1 MAKTLE
7 EYLRENPNLK
17 LGQADM
23 DLGRQNF
30 GALEEI
36 IKARQDWANATTKEE
51 KDAAHNRAE
60 NIRKYYGSYSGGTDG
75 MGGQYSPTY
84 VKPSSAAQE
93 DNIQAIFDRL
103 NGAYKGNAPT
113 WTPKYESEIEDIL
126 DEIGNRDPFEYD
138 LMDDPM
144 YQQYRDSYIREGKRA
159 MEDTA
164 AQTAAMTGG
173 YGSTYGATA
182 AQQSYDRYL
191 EGLNDV
197 VPQLEQNAYGRY
209 RDELGDLYNQ
219 MGALQQE
226 ESRLFGQYATER
238 GFSQADRDFAYN
250 AMLATMNQNNY
261 ENEFDRGIFES
272 DRDFDFNES
281 NTKWQMTQEERQNAI
296 DNALAIGDIEAL
308 KELGYDTR
316 YLEFL
321 QQVERAQGN
330 AAIRQAQQAYTA
342 GKRSSSSSKKSS
354 SSKSSGSSSGTKSS
368 GSTGSGTSSDTG
380 KTTNGYTFLYMNY
393 KVLGDTP
400 EFEQKAAE
408 LIQKGMVTKEDYEK
422 FKAKYGD

>member
-7 EYLRENPNLK
+7 EYLKENPNLSIS
-17 LGQADM
+17 QADM

-36 IKARQDWANATTKEE
+36 IKARQDWENATTKEE

-60 NIRKYYGSYSGGTDG
+60 NIRKYYGNYSGGTDG
-75 MGGQYSPTY
+75 MSGQYSPTY
-84 VKPSSAAQE
+84 VKPSSAANE

-126 DEIGNRDPFEYD
+126 DEIGNYGPFEYD

-197 VPQLEQNAYGRY
+197 VPQLEQTAYGRY

-226 ESRLFGQYATER
+226 ESRLFNQYAAER

-250 AMLATMNQNNY
+250 AMLAAMGQNNY

-272 DRDFDFNES
+272 DRDFDFNADY
-281 NTKWQMTQEERQNAI
+281 TDWQKEQTERQAAI
-296 DNALAIGDIEAL
+296 ENALAIGDIEAL

-342 GKRSSSSSKKSS
+342 GKSSSSSKKSS
-354 SSKSSGSSSGTKSS
+354 SSKSIGSSSGTKSS
-368 GSTGSGTSSDTG
+368 GSTGSGISSDTG
-380 KTTNGYTFLYMNY
+380 KTSNGYTFLYMNY
-393 KVLGDTP
+393 QVLGDTP

-422 FKAKYGD
+422 FKAKYGN

>member
-7 EYLRENPNLK
+7 EYLKENPNLSIS
-17 LGQADM
+17 QADM

-75 MGGQYSPTY
+75 MSGQYSPTY

-138 LMDDPM
+138 LMEDPM
-144 YQQYRDSYIREGKRA
+144 YQQYRDQYIREGKRA

-197 VPQLEQNAYGRY
+197 VPQLEQAAYGRY

-226 ESRLFGQYATER
+226 ESRLFNQYAAER

-250 AMLATMNQNNY
+250 AMVAAMGQNNY

-272 DRDFDFNES
+272 DRDFDFNADY
-281 NTKWQMTQEERQNAI
+281 TDWQKEQTERQAAI
-296 DNALAIGDIEAL
+296 ENALAIGDYSAL
-308 KELGYDTR
+308 KELGYNTS
-316 YLEFL
+316 YLDFL

-342 GKRSSSSSKKSS
+342 AT
-354 SSKSSGSSSGTKSS
+354 SSGTKSTSSKS
-368 GSTGSGTSSDTG
+368 GGSGGTGSGGSGGTVSGIYNEHKMMDDG
-380 KTTNGYTFLYMNY
+380 ENIDWINLIGYGRVTADEL
-393 KVLGDTP
+393 
-400 EFEQKAAE
+400 AE
-408 LIQKGMVTKEDYEK
+408 LDEKGKVVVEEING
-422 FKAKYGD
+422 KAFYRYKN

>member
-7 EYLRENPNLK
+7 EYLKENPNLSIS
-17 LGQADM
+17 QADM

-51 KDAAHNRAE
+51 RDAAHNRAE
-60 NIRKYYGSYSGGTDG
+60 NIRKYYGNYSGGTDG
-75 MGGQYSPTY
+75 MSGEYSPTY
-84 VKPSSAAQE
+84 VKPSSAANE

-138 LMDDPM
+138 LMEDPM

-209 RDELGDLYNQ
+209 RDELGDMYNQ
-219 MGALQQE
+219 MSALQQE
-226 ESRLFGQYATER
+226 ESRLFNQYAAER

-250 AMLATMNQNNY
+250 AMLAAMNQNNY

-272 DRDFDFNES
+272 DRDFDFNEGT
-281 NTKWQMTQEERQNAI
+281 TKWQMTQEERQNAI

-308 KELGYDTR
+308 KELGYDTT

-342 GKRSSSSSKKSS
+342 GKSSSSSSKKRS

-393 KVLGDTP
+393 QVLGDTP

>member
-7 EYLRENPNLK
+7 EYLKKNPNLSIS
-17 LGQADM
+17 QADM

-36 IKARQDWANATTKEE
+36 IKARQEWANATTKEE

-60 NIRKYYGSYSGGTDG
+60 NIRKYYGNYSGGTDG
-75 MGGQYSPTY
+75 MSGQYSPTY
-84 VKPSSAAQE
+84 VKPSSAANE

-138 LMDDPM
+138 LMEDPM
-144 YQQYRDSYIREGKRA
+144 YQQYRDQYIREGKRA
-159 MEDTA
+159 REDTA

-197 VPQLEQNAYGRY
+197 VPQLEQTAYGRY
-209 RDELGDLYNQ
+209 RDELGDLFDE
-219 MGALQQE
+219 MTALQQE
-226 ESRLFGQYATER
+226 ENRLFGQYATER

-250 AMLATMNQNNY
+250 AMVAAMGQNNY

-272 DRDFDFNES
+272 DRDFDFNEGT
-281 NTKWQMTQEERQNAI
+281 TKWQMTQEERQNAI
-296 DNALAIGDIEAL
+296 DNALAIGDIGAL

-342 GKRSSSSSKKSS
+342 GKSSSSSSKKSS

-368 GSTGSGTSSDTG
+368 GSTGSGISSDTG
-380 KTTNGYTFLYMNY
+380 KTSNGYTFLYMNY

-422 FKAKYGD
+422 FKAKYGN

>member
-7 EYLRENPNLK
+7 EYLKENPNLK

-75 MGGQYSPTY
+75 MSGQYSPTY

-126 DEIGNRDPFEYD
+126 DDPFEYD

-238 GFSQADRDFAYN
+238 GFSQQDRDFAYN
-250 AMLATMNQNNY
+250 AMLAAMGQNNY

-296 DNALAIGDIEAL
+296 DNALAIGDIGKL
-308 KELGYDTR
+308 KELGYNTR

-321 QQVERAQGN
+321 QQVERAKGN
-330 AAIRQAQQAYTA
+330 AAIKKAQEALSGKKYYKVDDGDDDGDDGDNGNEKKIVNQHTEDSVYVAGYGEITNDVLEDYLEKGYIRETVVGNNIYYTA
-342 GKRSSSSSKKSS
+342 AR
-354 SSKSSGSSSGTKSS
+354 
-368 GSTGSGTSSDTG
+368 
-380 KTTNGYTFLYMNY
+380 
-393 KVLGDTP
+393 
-400 EFEQKAAE
+400 
-408 LIQKGMVTKEDYEK
+408 
-422 FKAKYGD
+422 

>member
-36 IKARQDWANATTKEE
+36 IKARQDWGNATTKEE

-60 NIRKYYGSYSGGTDG
+60 NIRKYYGNYSGGTDG
-75 MGGQYSPTY
+75 MSGQYSPTY
-84 VKPSSAAQE
+84 VKPSSAANE

-126 DEIGNRDPFEYD
+126 GEIGDYGPFEYD

-182 AQQSYDRYL
+182 AQQGYDRYL

-197 VPQLEQNAYGRY
+197 VPQLEQTAYGRY

-250 AMLATMNQNNY
+250 AMVAAMGQNNY

-272 DRDFDFNES
+272 DRDFDFNEGT
-281 NTKWQMTQEERQNAI
+281 TKWQMTQEERQNAI
-296 DNALAIGDIEAL
+296 DNALAIGDYSAL
-308 KELGYDTR
+308 KELGYNTS
-316 YLEFL
+316 YLDFL

-342 GKRSSSSSKKSS
+342 GKSSSSSSKKSS

-368 GSTGSGTSSDTG
+368 GSTGSGISSDTG
-380 KTTNGYTFLYMNY
+380 KTSNGYTFLYMNY